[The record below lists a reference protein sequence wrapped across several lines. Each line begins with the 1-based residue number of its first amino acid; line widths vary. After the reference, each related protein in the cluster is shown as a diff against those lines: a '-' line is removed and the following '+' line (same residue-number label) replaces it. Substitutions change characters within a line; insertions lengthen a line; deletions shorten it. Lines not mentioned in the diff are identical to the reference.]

1 MLTTEQI
8 ESIVVKINAKINLPI
23 LGEKAEAFVFKMA
36 VKQILKFLENNLPE
50 EWMQLINDATDGL
63 TPQEVDNIVEKLVR
77 YMNAKIDI
85 PLLGEDVE
93 ATLFDMVVRLI
104 IEAMTKNKNLE
115 SLLAAEKI

>member
-8 ESIVVKINAKINLPI
+8 EAIVVKINAKINLPI

-115 SLLAAEKI
+115 SLLAA